1 MKIVRIFLR
10 IFFKIIFLPFS
21 AAWWLLK
28 SSISFSKSNLS
39 DFLAV
44 PPVITGMPGDIEV
57 KKMVRTKTGWR
68 VHYGKKGQ
76 PNSQASVMLTPA
88 TTGFSIGG
96 GSARVNGK

>member
-1 MKIVRIFLR
+1 
-10 IFFKIIFLPFS
+10 
-21 AAWWLLK
+21 
-28 SSISFSKSNLS
+28 
-39 DFLAV
+39 
-44 PPVITGMPGDIEV
+44 MPGDIEV

>member
-28 SSISFSKSNLS
+28 SSISSSKSNLS
-39 DFLAV
+39 DFLAT

-57 KKMVRTKTGWR
+57 KKWFEQKR
-68 VHYGKKGQ
+68 
-76 PNSQASVMLTPA
+76 
-88 TTGFSIGG
+88 GG
-96 GSARVNGK
+96 GFTMGRKDSLILKLVLC